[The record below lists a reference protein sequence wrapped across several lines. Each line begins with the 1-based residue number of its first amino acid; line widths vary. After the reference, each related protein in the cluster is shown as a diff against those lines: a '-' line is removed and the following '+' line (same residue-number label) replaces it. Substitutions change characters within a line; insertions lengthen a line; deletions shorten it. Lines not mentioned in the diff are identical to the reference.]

1 MEENLINDDILVEY
15 SDTDN
20 PTLKSP
26 NDFIVCQFKQTEDTF
41 LDIDVYKE
49 FIRNCMSRFRHSVT
63 YKKYKNYLYEIG
75 MNRCQLLGN
84 IDSDMAT
91 IEMHHNFLNLFDITL
106 LITEH
111 LLKTNGSVT
120 TFDVV
125 EELKLAHKENE
136 IPIVMLS
143 KTAHQMYHN
152 GDGVI
157 LPARMCY
164 GYWFDLL
171 KRYNKG
177 ITLNLAQKI
186 MLFIQRSIDFEQE
199 NQFDNNCSNTMLV
212 VRDNVERWSK
222 YNEYT
227 NNDFNNFNM
236 Y

>member
-1 MEENLINDDILVEY
+1 M
-15 SDTDN
+15 
-20 PTLKSP
+20 
-26 NDFIVCQFKQTEDTF
+26 
-41 LDIDVYKE
+41 
-49 FIRNCMSRFRHSVT
+49 
-63 YKKYKNYLYEIG
+63 
-75 MNRCQLLGN
+75 
-84 IDSDMAT
+84 
-91 IEMHHNFLNLFDITL
+91 
-106 LITEH
+106 
-111 LLKTNGSVT
+111 
-120 TFDVV
+120 
-125 EELKLAHKENE
+125 AHKENE